1 MTAAKKVTVHRV
13 TVAGDIGPVLNPSGT
28 ENQCQGAVI
37 DGLSTM
43 LALEITMEEG
53 RVQQDNFGNY
63 RLLRMPDA
71 PSVDVHYIQSDFSPT
86 GVGEPALPPL
96 APAVCNAIY
105 TASGHR
111 VRTLPLTRE
120 GFSV

>member
-1 MTAAKKVTVHRV
+1 VTAAKKVTVHRV